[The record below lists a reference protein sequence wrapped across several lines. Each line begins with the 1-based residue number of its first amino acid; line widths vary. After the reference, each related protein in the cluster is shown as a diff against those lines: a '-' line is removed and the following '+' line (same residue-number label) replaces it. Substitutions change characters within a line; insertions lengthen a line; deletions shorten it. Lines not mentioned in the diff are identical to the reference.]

1 MGGVDVGFR
10 GSCCFSVVIGKD
22 GEGGSSQPEND
33 EAVSSFV
40 VDKLWDGLMTSL
52 DDCLCDNWRLLSSM
66 QLFRSEQNGWL
77 DDDELDLQRLVS
89 SNKNIS
95 GSVS

>member
-10 GSCCFSVVIGKD
+10 GSCCFSVFIGKD

-40 VDKLWDGLMTSL
+40 VDKL
-52 DDCLCDNWRLLSSM
+52 
-66 QLFRSEQNGWL
+66 
-77 DDDELDLQRLVS
+77 
-89 SNKNIS
+89 
-95 GSVS
+95 